1 MQLIEEYTS
10 VSFILFITWPIP
22 CSPQIRHSCEFFWA
36 HGHSTVRLLGML
48 YLPVA
53 SQATCMLA
61 KDDTYGLG
69 QETFNPYPLKDTHDK
84 KCSMMYVA

>member
-10 VSFILFITWPIP
+10 VSFIPAPLKLGTAA
-22 CSPQIRHSCEFFWA
+22 SFFGA
-36 HGHSTVRLLGML
+36 HGHSTVKLLGML

-61 KDDTYGLG
+61 KDNICGLW
-69 QETFNPYPLKDTHDK
+69 QETLIPIR
-84 KCSMMYVA
+84 